1 MHGLTHF
8 KHKVVC
14 KVSIKRR
21 SIGSVQS
28 DWFECTARELAEC
41 NEIGV
46 FPGSGWWKK
55 RKLENVHNRIK
66 YSLIVSI
73 MSSETE
79 IYDEV
84 KVKVE
89 NRIVVPINIQ

>member
-1 MHGLTHF
+1 M
-8 KHKVVC
+8 
-14 KVSIKRR
+14 
-21 SIGSVQS
+21 
-28 DWFECTARELAEC
+28 
-41 NEIGV
+41 
-46 FPGSGWWKK
+46 
-55 RKLENVHNRIK
+55 HNRIK